1 MKIPFIIYADME
13 SLLEKIDTCP
23 KNPKN
28 SSTTKINKDTASGYF
43 LFIHCSFILTKN
55 KYEYYR
61 GKEYIKN
68 FCRNRRKHATTI
80 ISYEKKKWYH

>member
-28 SSTTKINKDTASGYF
+28 SSITKINKHTASGYF
-43 LFIHCSFILTKN
+43 LFTNCSFNLTKN

-61 GKEYIKN
+61 GQ
-68 FCRNRRKHATTI
+68 RM
-80 ISYEKKKWYH
+80 YEKLLLKSKKAFNKDNQL

>member
-43 LFIHCSFILTKN
+43 LFTQNASKTFVEIEESMQQ
-55 KYEYYR
+55 R
-61 GKEYIKN
+61 
-68 FCRNRRKHATTI
+68 
-80 ISYEKKKWYH
+80 